1 MGPTHRTQRG
11 LAGEAAAAAWFA
23 ARGYEILARNVRTRF
38 GEIDL
43 VARRGALV
51 VFVEVKS
58 RSSAAFGHPA
68 EAVPLPKQR
77 RLARLAVAFVHRHG
91 LEGLQVRF
99 DVVAVFLGAGGAPH
113 GVEHTPDAFPADG
126 LG

>member
-1 MGPTHRTQRG
+1 MVPTHRTQLG
-11 LAGEAAAAAWFA
+11 LAGEAAAVAWLA

-43 VARRGALV
+43 VARQGALV

-58 RSSAAFGHPA
+58 RSSVAFGHPV

-77 RLARLAVAFVHRHG
+77 RLAHLAAAFVRRRG

-99 DVVAVFLGAGGAPH
+99 DVVAVSLGAGGAPH
-113 GVEHTPDAFPADG
+113 GVEHIPDAFPADG
-126 LG
+126 VG